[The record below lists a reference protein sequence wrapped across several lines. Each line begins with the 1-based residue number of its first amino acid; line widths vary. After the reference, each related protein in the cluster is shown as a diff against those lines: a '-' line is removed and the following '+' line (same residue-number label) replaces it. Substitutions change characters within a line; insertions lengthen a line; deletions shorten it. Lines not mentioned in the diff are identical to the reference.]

1 MIFLFLVHK
10 YAQQPL
16 RKLGVTVEK
25 IKRYRSEFYDQAIQE
40 IAKLGVERKD
50 DYISRVV
57 EIGYP
62 PTIIQRWT
70 EKFHFDLIVMEKR
83 GDDRLG
89 SVC

>member
-1 MIFLFLVHK
+1 M
-10 YAQQPL
+10 
-16 RKLGVTVEK
+16 TDEK
-25 IKRYRSEFYDQAIQE
+25 IKRYRSEFYDQVIQE

-70 EKFHFDLIVMEKR
+70 EKFHCYKWIYLPFQRTSKMIKGV
-83 GDDRLG
+83 G
-89 SVC
+89 SVLS